1 MTKDRMRILLHL
13 LLLIHTFHALE
24 VNQNYP
30 DIEKGGLDGNAHA
43 LESNLGDFEV
53 GPSKEMKDVATRAA
67 MVRQWRESLRA
78 WERSLRKERR
88 EEKRNLEAPQR
99 RVKLQGKRV
108 KAAKAD
114 VKKATKN
121 TKKNELK
128 PQQRTFFQSHE
139 PEQHYD
145 HYDIFGYPGD
155 HYYPHFMDYD
165 DIHDY
170 DYDKDDVDHG
180 NFFVDQFHDL
190 LDFFF

>member
-1 MTKDRMRILLHL
+1 MNNKRMWLLPHLLFLLH
-13 LLLIHTFHALE
+13 TFYALE

-30 DIEKGGLDGNAHA
+30 GIRKDGIDANADT
-43 LESNLGDFEV
+43 LKSNLGNFDV
-53 GPSKEMKDVATRAA
+53 GPGEERKDMATRAA

-78 WERSLRKERR
+78 WQRSLEKERAVSK
-88 EEKRNLEAPQR
+88 EKKNLKAAQR
-99 RVKLQGKRV
+99 GTRLQGKRV
-108 KAAKAD
+108 KAD
-114 VKKATKN
+114 LKKATNK
-121 TKKNELK
+121 KKNEKLK
-128 PQQRTFFQSHE
+128 PQQRTFFKSSE
-139 PEQHYD
+139 PEPHYD

>member
-1 MTKDRMRILLHL
+1 MRLLLHL
-13 LLLIHTFHALE
+13 LLLLHTFNALE

-30 DIEKGGLDGNAHA
+30 DVGKGGLGADA
-43 LESNLGDFEV
+43 LKSNLGNFGADAGEDR
-53 GPSKEMKDVATRAA
+53 KDVGTRAA

-78 WERSLRKERR
+78 WQRSLRKERAALK
-88 EEKRNLEAPQR
+88 EKKNLEAPPR
-99 RVKLQGKRV
+99 GTRLQGKRV
-108 KAAKAD
+108 KAD
-114 VKKATKN
+114 IKKATN
-121 TKKNELK
+121 KKKKKEKLN
-128 PQQRTFFQSHE
+128 PQQRTFFQSSE
-139 PEQHYD
+139 PEPHYD

>member
-1 MTKDRMRILLHL
+1 MNNKRMRLLLHL
-13 LLLIHTFHALE
+13 LLLLHTYYALE

-30 DIEKGGLDGNAHA
+30 DIRKGGLDANADA
-43 LESNLGDFEV
+43 LKSNLGNFDVDPGE
-53 GPSKEMKDVATRAA
+53 ERKDVVSRAA

-78 WERSLRKERR
+78 WQRSMKKGRVTLKE
-88 EEKRNLEAPQR
+88 KKNLEAAQR
-99 RVKLQGKRV
+99 GTRLQGKRV
-108 KAAKAD
+108 KAD
-114 VKKATKN
+114 IKKATN
-121 TKKNELK
+121 KKKKEKLK
-128 PQQRTFFQSHE
+128 PQQRTFFKSSE
-139 PEQHYD
+139 PEPHYD

-170 DYDKDDVDHG
+170 DYDNDDVDHG